1 MKCIIAAFL
10 RDMTAKLS
18 SQDKKIFLNDNKL
31 LQF

>member
-1 MKCIIAAFL
+1 MKYIFAAFL
-10 RDMTAKLS
+10 HDMMAKLS